1 MSVSL
6 KRAQRHNAAHSESL
20 CVYFLPSH
28 KKKKKRTFCFCSS
41 PRASLLLSISGVHGG
56 GAASSKHIGTYESLC
71 KNSLSHCVGPSDSS
85 QQYVIRPGAS
95 VLKPFGGGKTEKNKK
110 NTATESSE
118 CPRKRRSGGNIY
130 RPPPRPKVFR
140 RLCFFSPGHSLRPA
154 RLHPPTLTAA
164 AATRRRAF
172 QDISVK
178 LHI

>member
-1 MSVSL
+1 MRPIQSRSVFISF
-6 KRAQRHNAAHSESL
+6 RHI
-20 CVYFLPSH
+20 
-28 KKKKKRTFCFCSS
+28 KKKKDLLFLQLGESRVCCSPS
-41 PRASLLLSISGVHGG
+41 AESTG

-95 VLKPFGGGKTEKNKK
+95 VLKPFGGGKTEKK
-110 NTATESSE
+110 TQTESSE

-130 RPPPRPKVFR
+130 RPPPRPKVFQ

-154 RLHPPTLTAA
+154 RLHPPTHPPSAA